1 MSNKRVA
8 VRLVAEGGRQV
19 KAEFQGVGDSG
30 EREFG
35 RIERAADS
43 VGAVV
48 TRVMGILGAAIS
60 IRQIVTYADTW
71 TDLRSRVDL
80 ASGSQER
87 GAAVMERL
95 NQMARRTYSSLE
107 QTTESYLANNTALR
121 DLGMTTRESLDFTE
135 ALNNALVVSGARQ
148 QRAEQISN
156 ALSQAMALGQLRGQQ
171 LNTVIQNGG
180 RVAELLAA
188 ELGVTGNEL
197 RGLGA
202 QGRITGD
209 VIRRAL
215 VGNLELL
222 REEADNMPETIGDAF
237 TLMGN
242 AALTL
247 VGTFD
252 TLLGASGGVA
262 QGIIFL
268 ADNLQQVASYGIALA
283 GFMAGRW
290 VASMIAAQVKA
301 LGLSGALIALR
312 NSIIRAS
319 IIGALIVGA
328 GEMVHWFSRLVQGA
342 GGFGAALG
350 LLRDVA
356 IEVWDRIKAGTIGL
370 GAAMA
375 AIWYDLKA
383 DAADAM
389 AKTVDWVVWGGN
401 RYIGV
406 YRGAYEAIKSIW
418 GLLPGAIGD
427 FAYQAAN
434 TLIGGVELMLNAVVE
449 RINSF
454 VTGLNLALSYLPD
467 WVTGGTPIEIGTIAR
482 LDLGRIENQFE
493 GAAAQ
498 AGAAAR
504 EAFLREFNTDTF
516 AAPDFGLEE
525 IARASRQ
532 TAQEFREAYQDI
544 FAGVTLPLESWEALR
559 QAMVAAG
566 EDGGDA
572 LDDSADAA
580 RRLAE
585 QLARGGGAA
594 RQAGEDSKAGA
605 DQART
610 GWLAAAEAVRKY
622 AEETMDLAAQIG
634 QGIVGAF
641 RSAENAVADFVRT
654 GKFDFSSFVT
664 SILADMARIAA
675 RRFIL
680 GPLANALGG
689 IFQGWGAA
697 GIGKAGASIAI
708 PSFDGGGHTGYG
720 ARVGGLDGRGG
731 MLAMVHPRE
740 RIIDETRGGRRGG
753 DMAPVVVNIQARD
766 AQSFRQSRAQLAADV
781 QRAVAMGRRVM

>member
-1 MSNKRVA
+1 
-8 VRLVAEGGRQV
+8 
-19 KAEFQGVGDSG
+19 
-30 EREFG
+30 
-35 RIERAADS
+35 
-43 VGAVV
+43 
-48 TRVMGILGAAIS
+48 MG
-60 IRQIVTYADTW
+60 
-71 TDLRSRVDL
+71 
-80 ASGSQER
+80 
-87 GAAVMERL
+87 
-95 NQMARRTYSSLE
+95 
-107 QTTESYLANNTALR
+107 
-121 DLGMTTRESLDFTE
+121 
-135 ALNNALVVSGARQ
+135 
-148 QRAEQISN
+148 
-156 ALSQAMALGQLRGQQ
+156 
-171 LNTVIQNGG
+171 
-180 RVAELLAA
+180 
-188 ELGVTGNEL
+188 
-197 RGLGA
+197 
-202 QGRITGD
+202 
-209 VIRRAL
+209 
-215 VGNLELL
+215 
-222 REEADNMPETIGDAF
+222 
-237 TLMGN
+237 
-242 AALTL
+242 
-247 VGTFD
+247 
-252 TLLGASGGVA
+252 
-262 QGIIFL
+262 
-268 ADNLQQVASYGIALA
+268 
-283 GFMAGRW
+283 GRW
-290 VASMIAAQVKA
+290 VASMIAARIA
-301 LGLSGALIALR
+301 TMSLGGALVILR
-312 NSIIRAS
+312 GAIIRTG
-319 IIGALIVGA
+319 IGALIVGA
-328 GEMVHWFSRLVQGA
+328 GELIFWFSRLVQGA

-356 IEVWDRIKAGTIGL
+356 SEVLDRIKAGTIGL

-375 AIWYDLKA
+375 AILYDLKA

-434 TLIGGVELMLNAVVE
+434 TLIGGVESMLNAVVE

-467 WVTGGTPIEIGTIAR
+467 WVTGGTPIEIGTIDR
-482 LDLGRIENQFE
+482 LDLGRIENRFE

-498 AGAAAR
+498 AGAVAR

-516 AAPDFGLEE
+516 DVPDFGLEE

-680 GPLANALGG
+680 GPLANAMGG